1 MRSKERLLDD
11 IAKLAGSAVGSL
23 GQIGGQIKGDLR
35 ARVDDMAL
43 RMDLVPREE
52 FERLESMLRES
63 RLQQA
68 ELVKRIEALEIL
80 QGKAPATQ
88 AKKKAAP
95 KKSTEKTAAPKTT
108 KAVKTGSVKQVKK
121 KVSHGDPV

>member
-11 IAKLAGSAVGSL
+11 IAKLAGSAVGSI

-35 ARVDDMAL
+35 SRVDDMAL

-52 FERLESMLRES
+52 FERLEAMLSEA

-68 ELVKRIEALEIL
+68 DMLKRIEALENR
-80 QGKAPATQ
+80 QKAKDKPAAKTTKTIKEKQ
-88 AKKKAAP
+88 AKKK
-95 KKSTEKTAAPKTT
+95 
-108 KAVKTGSVKQVKK
+108 
-121 KVSHGDPV
+121 VSDVNPV